1 MTNIRQT
8 IKRWYY
14 IDMQM
19 ALDTNGDREEAVI
32 SLPEERQIK
41 RFGRDVVKDYST
53 PKQEYEAMLFPLSK
67 VFDSRKWRVGFE
79 RFWEYNEGENRTV
92 ERVRREDS
100 HTLREVPSAGY

>member
-1 MTNIRQT
+1 MMDSSASRPSSSPYVSTNPYSPAIQRGRR

-41 RFGRDVVKDYST
+41 RFGRDIVKDYST
-53 PKQEYEAMLFPLSK
+53 PEREYEAMLFPLSK
-67 VFDSRKWRVGFE
+67 VSTPGI
-79 RFWEYNEGENRTV
+79 GE
-92 ERVRREDS
+92 
-100 HTLREVPSAGY
+100 